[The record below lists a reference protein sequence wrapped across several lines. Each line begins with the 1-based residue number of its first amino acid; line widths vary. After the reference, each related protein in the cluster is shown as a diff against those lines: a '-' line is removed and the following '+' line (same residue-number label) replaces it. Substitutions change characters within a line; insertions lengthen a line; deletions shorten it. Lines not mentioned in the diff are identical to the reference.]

1 MEVSE
6 FKYISVGGG
15 ATETLFTASIDPA
28 TADPRLQ
35 INSTTLERVLI
46 CNTDSEDIT
55 IRLQLDD
62 GTDTYHILK
71 GITVPLGT
79 TLDVL
84 NGIPFVYDSRYS
96 VKIITGSGLT
106 CDVLASKK

>member
-6 FKYISVGGG
+6 FKYISLGGG
-15 ATETLFTASIDPA
+15 ARETLFTASIDPA

-35 INSTTLERVLI
+35 INSSTLERVLI

-62 GTDTYHILK
+62 GTDTY
-71 GITVPLGT
+71 PALGT
-79 TLDVL
+79 RNTGETVGFLGGFDLLL
-84 NGIPFVYDSRYS
+84 NKYNFFCRKRIKRN
-96 VKIITGSGLT
+96 L
-106 CDVLASKK
+106 